1 MSKGIPD
8 AMLTRRLI
16 RHMPILAIIG
26 PLLRPRLLSFKNRI
40 IQSGKTRL
48 LIFAAIGAALWGG
61 VFAGSFR
68 VLSYFQSI
76 EQLGDILAYKLLS
89 MVFIVMLSLLIFSS
103 IITVLSKLYLS
114 RDLDLVHSLP
124 VAGRH
129 VFLARWIESTM
140 DSSWMVVVFVLPV
153 FISYGIVFA
162 AGPFFYLSFLVSL
175 VSLCVTASAISAMA
189 VAVAVNLISA
199 SRLKTIFVFLG
210 LLLFVV
216 LYMAFRL
223 LRPERLVDP
232 EMFTTTLVYLKSLS
246 TPAAPWLPSTWA
258 HDAVQSA
265 LTGAVGDGGFHLLLS
280 VSFAAAMVM
289 LMMITAHAV
298 YFPGFSKSISG
309 RTDSMKANFRDWGRY
324 GLFFMPRRS
333 RTFFEKEV
341 KTFVRDQTQWSQLF
355 LIAALIVI
363 YVYNF
368 KVLPFEQSPI
378 KTIYLQN
385 LFAFLNMGL
394 AAFVLTAVTARFA
407 FPAVSMEK
415 GAFWI
420 VQSGPISKG
429 QFLRTKFMVYLFP
442 LLGLTLVL
450 IVLTNIFLGV
460 SDFMMMLSVITMLF
474 MVPAIVAMGVGI
486 GARYPDFA
494 SENPAQAVTSFG
506 GFVFMATGI
515 LYVLA
520 VIVLEAGPTYR
531 IFMAGIRG
539 HALGMGSWVWI
550 VLSFGGATALSI
562 FSTVFSLHL
571 GARSLEWDR

>member
-1 MSKGIPD
+1 MPTRQPD
-8 AMLTRRLI
+8 PQVRISA
-16 RHMPILAIIG
+16 ILG
-26 PLLRPRLLSFKNRI
+26 PLLRPRVLSFKNRI
-40 IQSGKTRL
+40 LKSGQMRL
-48 LIFAAIGAALWGG
+48 LVFGLIGAALWGG
-61 VFAGSFR
+61 VFAGAFR
-68 VLSYFQSI
+68 VLTYFQSI

-89 MVFIVMLSLLIFSS
+89 MIFIVMLSLLIFSS

-129 VFLARWIESTM
+129 VFLARWIESTA

-153 FISYGIVFA
+153 FIAYGIVFS
-162 AGPFFYLSFLVSL
+162 AGPVFYFSFTISL
-175 VSLCVTASAISAMA
+175 VSLCITASALSAIA
-189 VAVAVNLISA
+189 IAIAVNLISA
-199 SRLKTIFVFLG
+199 SRLKTIFVFMG

-246 TPAAPWLPSTWA
+246 TPSTPWLPSTWA
-258 HDAVQSA
+258 YDAVRAS
-265 LTGAVGDGGFHLLLS
+265 LSGSFGDTGFNLLLS

-298 YFPGFSKSISG
+298 YFAGFSKSISG
-309 RTDSMKANFRDWGRY
+309 RTDSMKANSRRWIWY
-324 GLFFMPRRS
+324 SLFFVPRRS
-333 RTFFEKEV
+333 RTFIEKEM
-341 KTFVRDQTQWSQLF
+341 KTFVRDQTQWSQVF
-355 LIAALIVI
+355 LIAALIFI

-378 KTIYLQN
+378 KTVYLQN

-394 AAFVLTAVTARFA
+394 AAFVLTAITARFA

-420 VQSGPISKG
+420 VQSGPVSKG
-429 QFLRTKFMVYLFP
+429 GFLRVKFFVYLFP
-442 LLGLTLVL
+442 LFGLTLLL
-450 IVLTNIFLGV
+450 IVLTNIFLQV
-460 SDFMMMLSVITMLF
+460 SNFMMVLSVVTIVF
-474 MVPAIVAMGVGI
+474 MVPAIVAMGVGL
-486 GARYPDFA
+486 GAKFPDFA

-506 GFVFMATGI
+506 GFVFMTTSV

-520 VIVLEAGPTYR
+520 MIMLEAGPTYR
-531 IFMAGIRG
+531 IFITGIRG
-539 HALGMGSWVWI
+539 HSLGTGSWIWI
-550 VLSFGGATALSI
+550 ILSFGGAGALSI
-562 FSTVFSLHL
+562 FSTMYALRLGEKSLM
-571 GARSLEWDR
+571 AK